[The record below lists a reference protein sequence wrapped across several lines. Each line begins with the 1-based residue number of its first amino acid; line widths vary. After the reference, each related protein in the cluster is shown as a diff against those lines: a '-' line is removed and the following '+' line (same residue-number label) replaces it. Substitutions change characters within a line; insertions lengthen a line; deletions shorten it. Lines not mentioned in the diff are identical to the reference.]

1 MNTRPKIRKY
11 HSAVWNNPIIMELG
25 TPGERGVL
33 VPRAEKEIESLVGRA
48 EELIPDNMRRRDL
61 PKLPELSQPQISR
74 HYLQLSQQTLGME
87 INIDAE
93 GTATMK
99 YSPKVHEQVIR
110 TPQLAEVHPYQ
121 DDDTMQGVLEI
132 VYQLSRFLSEISG
145 IDHFTFQPQGGSHAT
160 YAHACLLRAYHAD
173 RGELERR
180 SEVIT
185 TIFSH
190 PCNAAT
196 AAAAGF
202 KVITLMPDPDGYPDL
217 EALKAA
223 LSEKT
228 AGLMITN
235 PEDTGIYN
243 PRIDEFVTATHDV
256 GALAFYD
263 QANNNGIMGVT
274 RAKEAGFDACHFNLH
289 KTFSSPHGSFGPGC
303 GAYGVK
309 KELYDYLPR
318 PVVTYDG
325 DQYRLD
331 YSGEKSIGRV
341 NEFFGNIPAV
351 LRAYAYIMSLGE
363 EGLRQVARTS
373 VLNNNYLG
381 RLIMDIPGV
390 VRYYAPGRFRLE
402 QTRYSFEKLRE
413 DTGLGSDD
421 VRRRI
426 VDFGLQAFFPSH
438 HPWIVPEPFTT
449 EFCESYSKYDC
460 DYWAAV
466 LAQISHEAY
475 HDPEVLQGAPHRA
488 PVHQVNESGV
498 DDPEKWA
505 MTWRAFLKKGGKP
518 VGL

>member
-1 MNTRPKIRKY
+1 MIRKQKIRKY
-11 HSAVWNNPIIMELG
+11 HSAVWNNPLIMEMG

-33 VPRAEKEIESLVGRA
+33 VPLA
-48 EELIPDNMRRRDL
+48 EEEVKAETGNLDDLIPENMLRQE
-61 PKLPELSQPQISR
+61 PPQLPELAQPQVSR

-110 TPQLAEVHPYQ
+110 TPQVAAVHPHQ
-121 DDDTMQGVLEI
+121 ADETIQGVLEI
-132 VYQLSRFLSEISG
+132 VYQLARFLSRISG
-145 IDHFTFQPQGGSHAT
+145 IDQFTFQPQGGSHAT
-160 YAHACLLRAYHAD
+160 YTHACLLRAYHAH
-173 RGELERR
+173 RGEAEQRTQ
-180 SEVIT
+180 VIST
-185 TIFSH
+185 MFSH
-190 PCNAAT
+190 PCNLAT

-202 KVITLMPDPDGYPDL
+202 EVINLMPGPQGHPEL
-217 EALKAA
+217 GALKAA

-243 PRIDEFVTATHDV
+243 PEIDEFVKATHEV

-303 GAYGVK
+303 GAYGVR
-309 KELYDYLPR
+309 EGLSPYLPR
-318 PVVTYDG
+318 PLVVLEEG
-325 DQYRLD
+325 RYRLD
-331 YSGEKSIGRV
+331 YDGERSIGRV

-363 EGLRQVARTS
+363 EGLKELARTS

-381 RLIMDIPGV
+381 RLLMEIPGV
-390 VRYYAPGRFRLE
+390 VRHYQAGFRLE
-402 QTRYSFEKLRE
+402 QTRYSFEALKE
-413 DTGLGSDD
+413 ETGIGSNEI
-421 VRRRI
+421 RSRI
-426 VDFGLQAFFPSH
+426 VDFGLQAFFQSH
-438 HPWIVPEPFTT
+438 HPWVVPEPFTT

-460 DYWAAV
+460 DYWATV
-466 LAQISHEAY
+466 LAHICEEARTA
-475 HDPEVLQGAPHRA
+475 PEVLKTAPHKA
-488 PVHQVNESGV
+488 PVHQVNEEPV

-505 MTWRAFLKKGGKP
+505 MTWRAFLRKGGKP
-518 VGL
+518 VGI